1 MQKMKKIDL
10 RDYQKE
16 CLDTI
21 YETFK
26 KTNKQIIILPT
37 GSGKTVI
44 FSEYIKNYSRKTLII
59 CPSIE
64 LKEQIYTHLIS
75 VIHDRKII
83 CEDRYRNKKPDIFVT
98 TAQSLNFAS
107 TSNYLISIDFDTIII
122 DEAHHAQSKT
132 YIDFIK
138 KFENHG
144 HKFNLLGFTA
154 TPERLDGKCLLDIF
168 KTFSFEKSLIYLIE
182 NGYITD
188 IESSRIKTHIKIS
201 SPAKTRD
208 FTPAMLAELDI
219 ETRNIS
225 ILKTYQEN
233 CINKKTLIFCLN
245 ISHSIKMAKKLKEH
259 GYRAEFIHGKLSH
272 QERRNILNKY
282 KTGEIEVLTNCQVL
296 TEGFDEPS
304 IKSIII
310 ARPTCSKSLYCQM
323 VGRGLRLYP
332 GKEVCEI
339 YELTD
344 NCHNIC
350 SFKTLLENEN
360 LNENLNDY
368 PNKTRIRELRDLLSA
383 DFDEIEITK
392 TKFSIFENEI
402 IINSLY
408 DFKFSNIEQTESI
421 KNQNIDEKYNF
432 LETLFII
439 WKQKLKE
446 RYGFD

>member
-1 MQKMKKIDL
+1 MQEMKKIDL
-10 RDYQKE
+10 REYQKE

-26 KTNKQIIILPT
+26 KTNKQIIVLPT

-59 CPSIE
+59 CPSTD

-75 VIHDRKII
+75 VIDDRKII
-83 CEDRYRNKKPDIFVT
+83 CQDKYRNKKPDIFVI
-98 TAQSLNFAS
+98 TAQSLNYAS
-107 TSNYLISIDFDTIII
+107 TSNYLNSIDFDTIII

-132 YIDFIK
+132 YIDFIE
-138 KFENHG
+138 KFENYG
-144 HKFNLLGFTA
+144 HKFKLLGFTA

-182 NGYITD
+182 NGYIAD
-188 IESSRIKTHIKIS
+188 IESSRIKTHIKIC
-201 SPAKTRD
+201 SPEKNRD

-259 GYRAEFIHGKLSH
+259 GYKAEFIHGKLSDE
-272 QERRNILNKY
+272 ERRSILNKY
-282 KTGEIEVLTNCQVL
+282 KTGEIEVLTNCQIL

-304 IKSIII
+304 IKCIII
-310 ARPTCSKSLYCQM
+310 ARPTSSKSLYCQM
-323 VGRGLRLYP
+323 VGRGVRLYP
-332 GKEVCEI
+332 GKEFCEI

-344 NCHNIC
+344 NCYNIC
-350 SFKTLLENEN
+350 SFKTIIEKTNEN
-360 LNENLNDY
+360 IIENNY
-368 PNKTRIRELRDLLSA
+368 PDKTRVRELRSLLTA
-383 DFDEIEITK
+383 DFHEVKITQQR
-392 TKFSIFENEI
+392 FSIFENKLELL
-402 IINSLY
+402 NLY
-408 DFKFSNIEQTESI
+408 DFKFSDFQQTEYL
-421 KNQNIDEKYNF
+421 KNHKIDEKYNF

-439 WKQKLKE
+439 WKKKLKE
-446 RYGFD
+446 KYGYN